1 MDIDSHIKEWQ
12 NFNNLEHKVI
22 DAFLEEYFKSKK
34 EVEKDFIAIGFR
46 VIIDVINAIHFYKK
60 KNYTSQINPIPFKTI
75 ISYTNEFN
83 KHNLKYRIILFI
95 KVFLNINRFRSKSFF
110 LTPKFV
116 AQESFNFGHLKKYT
130 DGGILYPFSIY
141 SEIIKS
147 RKKKINYDD
156 SFIKILSNK
165 IFENIKKNIKN
176 IDYQLDT
183 NVSLIIENHFK
194 EFSRDYF
201 NLKAKR
207 NLKSFIFSTGNKTA
221 FRLYARL
228 SLNKNNKI
236 EAFAHG
242 HNLQNKDKHKLWM
255 DLLISNTYYE
265 QSESLRNELKQYIE
279 SLPEYQNLHKINFN
293 FVNKFNTSN
302 YSNIVVDLNKINK
315 VLVIGNATKSHAF
328 SSVTA
333 FEIDTQIAIE
343 ESIFNYFKKLDKEVY
358 YKPHP
363 GGHLKKELLKHYA
376 ELEFLK
382 IENDNF
388 EEILSNYD
396 LIVFYYTRTSTITAA
411 LNSNK
416 PILLFDLGIEEHCS
430 VSRKLLEERCFI
442 ENTKSL

>member
-1 MDIDSHIKEWQ
+1 MDARQWRLL
-12 NFNNLEHKVI
+12 NNLRQLI
-22 DAFLEEYFKSKK
+22 
-34 EVEKDFIAIGFR
+34 
-46 VIIDVINAIHFYKK
+46 
-60 KNYTSQINPIPFKTI
+60 
-75 ISYTNEFN
+75 TNE
-83 KHNLKYRIILFI
+83 
-95 KVFLNINRFRSKSFF
+95 
-110 LTPKFV
+110 
-116 AQESFNFGHLKKYT
+116 
-130 DGGILYPFSIY
+130 
-141 SEIIKS
+141 S

-302 YSNIVVDLNKINK
+302 YSNIAVDLNKINK
-315 VLVIGNATKSHAF
+315 PFYLAKINSFDVEKYFCCSQHRMFIKIFYAT
-328 SSVTA
+328 
-333 FEIDTQIAIE
+333 
-343 ESIFNYFKKLDKEVY
+343 
-358 YKPHP
+358 
-363 GGHLKKELLKHYA
+363 
-376 ELEFLK
+376 
-382 IENDNF
+382 
-388 EEILSNYD
+388 
-396 LIVFYYTRTSTITAA
+396 
-411 LNSNK
+411 NS
-416 PILLFDLGIEEHCS
+416 
-430 VSRKLLEERCFI
+430 
-442 ENTKSL
+442 